1 VTAAAPLRAGVGAGR
16 RRADSTWKR
25 ASRDSARELWSQRLG
40 VSRAVRRRPRPQAE
54 SKTSRC
60 RRDGRLSTIAN
71 DRGSAL
77 AATSSG
83 DVAIAK
89 LAATAE
95 LLAIDFY
102 TKTIASKQIKG
113 SELTYLGGALGNEQA
128 HLAALKGVLGSATPS
143 GLTFKYPAGAF
154 ASRHSIGALGQALET
169 AFVGAYMG
177 AVTAFSSN
185 ELKGVAAEIG
195 ACESRHLSVLTNI
208 GANAIVPAPDLPK
221 VLTAAQAGAAVK
233 PFLA

>member
-1 VTAAAPLRAGVGAGR
+1 MSVTTRAQFLRRAGGGGLALVAGG
-16 RRADSTWKR
+16 S
-25 ASRDSARELWSQRLG
+25 
-40 VSRAVRRRPRPQAE
+40 V
-54 SKTSRC
+54 
-60 RRDGRLSTIAN
+60 LSLAQ
-71 DRGSAL
+71 GSAL
-77 AATSSG
+77 AATTSG

-102 TKTIASKQIKG
+102 TKAIASKQIKG
-113 SELTYLGGALGNEQA
+113 SELSYLGGALGNEQA
-128 HLAALKGVLGSATPS
+128 HLAALKGVLGSATPK

-177 AVTAFSSN
+177 AVGALQSN
-185 ELKGVAAEIG
+185 ALKSVAAEIG

-208 GANAIVPAPDLPK
+208 AANSVVPAPNLPE
-221 VLTAAQAGAAVK
+221 VLTAAQATKAVT
-233 PFLA
+233 PFIA

>member
-1 VTAAAPLRAGVGAGR
+1 MTDTTRGQFLTRAGKGGLALMAGGTVLGLAEGTAFGKGF
-16 RRADSTWKR
+16 AD
-25 ASRDSARELWSQRLG
+25 AD
-40 VSRAVRRRPRPQAE
+40 
-54 SKTSRC
+54 
-60 RRDGRLSTIAN
+60 
-71 DRGSAL
+71 
-77 AATSSG
+77 
-83 DVAIAK
+83 IAK

-102 TKTIASKQIKG
+102 TRAIASKQLKG
-113 SELTYLGGALGNEQA
+113 DELSYLVGAKANEVA
-128 HLAALKGVLGSATPS
+128 HYNALKGVLKSATPT
-143 GLTFKYPAGAF
+143 GLKFKYPAGSF
-154 ASRHSIGALGQALET
+154 SSRTNIGNLGHALET

-208 GANAIVPAPDLPK
+208 GANAIVPAPDLPT
-221 VLTAAQAGAAVK
+221 VLTAAQATKAVT